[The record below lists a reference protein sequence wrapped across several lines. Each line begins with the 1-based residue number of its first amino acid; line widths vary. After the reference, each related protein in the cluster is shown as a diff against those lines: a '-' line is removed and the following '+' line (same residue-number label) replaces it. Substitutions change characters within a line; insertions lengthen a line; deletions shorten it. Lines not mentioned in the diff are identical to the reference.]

1 MRRVTAGRL
10 PVRLARHPK
19 GVCTPYPRD
28 PAPHRNST
36 PGMIVMAKQEDF
48 RGHIQGVNE
57 MQEVISIAVYKLQGQ
72 AVRLIGPHGYSHAVH
87 PNNVHSLEG
96 WQQEAADIWKLDDL
110 VYFPPSL
117 VDLEK
122 KLTERNQN
130 AETAKNDDPLSRN
143 SDLRPRR

>member
-1 MRRVTAGRL
+1 
-10 PVRLARHPK
+10 
-19 GVCTPYPRD
+19 
-28 PAPHRNST
+28 
-36 PGMIVMAKQEDF
+36 MAKQEDF

-110 VYFPPSL
+110 VYLPPSL

-122 KLTERNQN
+122 KNQN
-130 AETAKNDDPLSRN
+130 AGTAKNDDPLSRN
-143 SDLRPRR
+143 SDSRPRR